1 MTIDRDKIMEQLT
14 QKWLD
19 AIDLDGLMD
28 YFRDGQMAYLE
39 DQSDA
44 DLVTLAQENDVEVEE

>member
-1 MTIDRDKIMEQLT
+1 MKINRDKIMEELT

-28 YFRDGQMAYLE
+28 YFRDGQMAFLD

-44 DLVTLAQENDVEVEE
+44 DLVTLAKENDVEVEE